1 MDLVLNGSAV
11 GDVASVLMQNNF
23 DTNMLRPFVGRDGR
37 SYMVMNDE
45 NGKPYPQLLT
55 NANASLTYLEWQL
68 LDEAVIRAAK
78 PRLRAVADVRGAG
91 LQFTVPQG
99 MGKTVLLTQT
109 QSDIT
114 PATVSMD
121 GLGESQ
127 SDRPVYGLANLPL
140 PIIHKDFQ
148 FSAREIMTSRNGNNP
163 LDTTMA
169 ELASR
174 RVAETAE
181 KMLLGTDL
189 TYGYSYGGG
198 TVYGFTNYP
207 SRLTATLTDPTSST
221 WTPLNTLQ
229 DVLAMKLQSQ
239 QAFHYGPWVIYNST
253 DWDQYLDND
262 FKVYAQGTLRDRLKM
277 IDGIQDIRTVDYLPT
292 YTMVMVQMTTDVV
305 REVVGMDVT
314 TVQWESHGGMQ
325 LHFKVMA
332 ILVPQ
337 LRCDQNSNT
346 GIVHGVVSG
355 GGTIVH
361 VTD

>member
-1 MDLVLNGSAV
+1 MDFVLNGQV
-11 GDVASVLMQNNF
+11 HGDVASQLMAA
-23 DTNMLRPFVGRDGR
+23 NMDPRVLRPYIGPDGR
-37 SYMVMNDE
+37 SYMVMNGED
-45 NGKPYPQLLT
+45 GKPYAQLLT
-55 NANASLTYLEWQL
+55 NATATLTYLEWKL

-78 PRLRAVADVRGAG
+78 PRLRAVADIRGAG

-121 GLGESQ
+121 GLGDSEG
-127 SDRPVYGLANLPL
+127 DRPTYGLANLPL
-140 PIIHKDFQ
+140 PIIHKDFK

-181 KMLLGTDL
+181 KMLLGTA
-189 TYGYSYGGG
+189 GAYSYGGG
-198 TVYGFTNYP
+198 TVYGLTNFP
-207 SRLTATLTDPTSST
+207 QRLSYTLSDPTSST
-221 WTPLNTLQ
+221 WTPSKTLA
-229 DVLAMKLQSQ
+229 DILAMRLQSQ
-239 QAFHYGPWVIYNST
+239 QAFHYGPWVIYTST
-253 DWDQYLDND
+253 DWDQYLDED
-262 FKVYAQGTLRDRLKM
+262 FKTYAQGTLRERLLKVN
-277 IDGIQDIRTVDYLPT
+277 GITDIRTVDYLPT
-292 YTMVMVQMTTDVV
+292 YTMVMVQMTTDVI

-314 TVQWESHGGMQ
+314 TVQWETHGGMQ
-325 LHFKVMA
+325 VNFKVMA

-337 LRCDQNSNT
+337 IRADQNNNT

-355 GGTIVH
+355 QGTAVN
-361 VTD
+361 VTA